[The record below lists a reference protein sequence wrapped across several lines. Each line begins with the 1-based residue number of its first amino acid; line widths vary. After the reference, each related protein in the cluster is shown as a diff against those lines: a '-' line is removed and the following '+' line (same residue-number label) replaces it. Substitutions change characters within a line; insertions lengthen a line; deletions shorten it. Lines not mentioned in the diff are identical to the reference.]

1 MRARYRVAL
10 RGFSGFERSAL
21 GSYFRL
27 SAERRP
33 VYEQVPTLEMA
44 DFVVADADRPEVVD
58 ELTRRDRLRQAV
70 FVGAHPPPGTAA
82 WTMRPIDPLHVLREL
97 DALAALHDAQPLA
110 APTAWSLRPPRAGAV
125 GNGGDAAATAGDE
138 PGHPQRRAWDSAPV
152 PLDEASADAAAPEPP
167 QPPQALLVDS
177 DERAPHPLEQHLQA
191 LGLATQR
198 VGDSAQALARL
209 VDAPFDFVFIDA
221 ELGVHSE
228 LDGLALCRQIKRQQR
243 PLAGAPP
250 VVVVLSERPGASD
263 RVRGTLAGCDAYL
276 GKPPAATELREL
288 LHRHGARIATADAR
302 TPRR

>member
-58 ELTRRDRLRQAV
+58 ELARRDRLRQAV

-110 APTAWSLRPPRAGAV
+110 AATAWSPRPQRAVAGA
-125 GNGGDAAATAGDE
+125 NGVDPAAVGDE
-138 PGHPQRRAWDSAPV
+138 PGRPQRRAWDSAPV
-152 PLDEASADAAAPEPP
+152 PLDEAPADPTAHAPPRLPE
-167 QPPQALLVDS
+167 ALLVDP
-177 DERAPHPLEQHLQA
+177 DDTAPHPLEQHLQA
-191 LGLATQR
+191 LGLATQC

-209 VDAPFDFVFIDA
+209 ADAPVDFVFIAA
-221 ELGVHSE
+221 ELGAHSE
-228 LDGLALCRQIKRQQR
+228 LDGLALCRQIKRRQR
-243 PLAGAPP
+243 PLAGALP
-250 VVVVLSERPGASD
+250 VVVLLSERPGASD

-276 GKPPAATELREL
+276 AKPPAATELREL
-288 LHRHGARIATADAR
+288 LHRHGVRIATADAR
-302 TPRR
+302 APRR